1 MTWPQEPHFSS
12 GCWTLHPPIKKK
24 INKKILNL
32 SNYYPVLETSS
43 VDFKGPFE
51 NASYKCKNEMY
62 PEELQRL
69 RKILE
74 PH

>member
-1 MTWPQEPHFSS
+1 MTTRATFLLWMLNFTS
-12 GCWTLHPPIKKK
+12 TNKKKK